1 MHVGNRVL
9 VPPVLNKR
17 DFGRFVR
24 VGRVFDV
31 SRPSTRPGD
40 GYTTKQTESMGVR
53 KKNTRPF
60 RYHEYEHAQ
69 LNSESIT

>member
-40 GYTTKQTESMGVR
+40 GYTTKQTESMGV
-53 KKNTRPF
+53 KKKKIQGHSDTMSMSVHN
-60 RYHEYEHAQ
+60 
-69 LNSESIT
+69 